1 MGRKLMKVKSLK
13 SKLPAKFYNT
23 LKFEELRPSQ
33 SKAIKSGLLEGDNM
47 VVCSPTA
54 SGKTLVAELAG
65 IKRLLEDGGKMVYIV
80 PLKSLASEKVDEFRE
95 KYEKLGL
102 KTALSIGDPDST
114 EGWLAK
120 YDIIVCTS
128 EKFDSLLRHKIPWLR
143 DVKTVVVDEI
153 HLLNDF
159 KRGPILEVIL
169 TLIKKLIPK
178 AQIIG
183 LSATIGNPEDLAEWL
198 DAKLVLDDWRP
209 VELFQGNF
217 YDDWI
222 DFFGIKDNIEIG
234 KKVSDDTLRIAW
246 DTIRKGKQALIFCAT
261 RRSAESTAE
270 KISKLIDKDEGN
282 RSITN
287 SVLKSASSPTAQCR
301 KLSEVVSRGI
311 AFHHAGL
318 VQKQKKSVE
327 NAFKKEKIKIICCT
341 PTLAMGVNLPAFR
354 VIMKSL
360 KRYSGRS
367 GMDWIPVLEYHQM
380 TGRAGRPDYDNSYGE
395 AISIASSEKDKDLIR
410 EKYIEGKPEEIVSKL
425 SVEPVLRT
433 AILSL
438 VASEFVTK
446 FDELIEFFKGTFYG
460 YQYDDDFG
468 FEFRVEE
475 ALKNV
480 EKFGFLNIKEE
491 ELKATP
497 IGKRVSELYIDPS
510 AAFDL
515 IQGLKKMPSDF
526 EDMVLLHLISSNAE
540 MYPWTNIQ
548 KKDFEWLEESA
559 EELSEKIVTDVPKE
573 WDYEYTEFLKKT
585 KTAVLIRDWIREL
598 NEDYLLSN
606 YNVPPGELRNKIST
620 AEWLLYGASELC
632 VFLGEMEKIS
642 GINKLKFRIKNGIKE
657 ELIPLVKIRSVG
669 RVRARKLFNAGI
681 KNVLGLRNVGVE
693 KIAELIGSEKVAQSI
708 KKQVGHKRM
717 TEADFE
723 NF

>member
-1 MGRKLMKVKSLK
+1 MKVKTLK
-13 SKLPAKFYNT
+13 NKLPEKFYNT
-23 LKFEELRPSQ
+23 LEFEELRPSQ
-33 SKAIKSGLLEGDNM
+33 SKAIKAGLLVGENI

-54 SGKTLVAELAG
+54 SGKTFVAELAG
-65 IKRLLEDGGKMVYIV
+65 IKRIIEEGGKMIYIV
-80 PLKSLASEKVDEFRE
+80 PLKSLASEKVDEFKE
-95 KYEKLGL
+95 KYEDLGI
-102 KTALSIGDPDST
+102 KTALSIGDPDSS

-143 DVKTVVVDEI
+143 EVKTVVVDEI

-159 KRGPILEVIL
+159 RRGPVLEVIL

-183 LSATIGNPEDLAEWL
+183 LSATIGNPEDLSRWL
-198 DAKLVLDDWRP
+198 DAKLVMDDWRP
-209 VELFQGNF
+209 IELFQGNF
-217 YDDWI
+217 YEDKI
-222 DFFGIKDNIEIG
+222 DFFGSKDNIEIG
-234 KKVSDDTLRIAW
+234 KKVSDDTLRIAL
-246 DTIRKGKQALIFCAT
+246 DTMNKNKQALIFCPT
-261 RRSAESTAE
+261 KRSAESTAV
-270 KISKLIDKDEGN
+270 KISKLVEEVESNERI
-282 RSITN
+282 SN
-287 SVLKSASSPTAQCR
+287 SVLRSASSPTAQCK
-301 KLSEVVSRGI
+301 KLSEVISKGI

-327 NAFKKEKIKIICCT
+327 DGFRNDKIKIICCT

-380 TGRAGRPDYDNSYGE
+380 TGRAGRPDFDNAFGE
-395 AISIASSEKDKDLIR
+395 AISIAASEKDRDLIR
-410 EKYIEGKPEEIVSKL
+410 EKYIEGEPEEIVSKL

-468 FEFRVEE
+468 FEFKVED
-475 ALKNV
+475 ALKDV
-480 EKFGFLNIKEE
+480 EKFGFLNIQER

-515 IQGLKKMPSDF
+515 IQGLRKMPSDF
-526 EDMVLLHLISSNAE
+526 EDMILLHLISSNAE
-540 MYPWTNIQ
+540 MYPWTNVQ
-548 KKDFEWLEESA
+548 KKDFDWLEEHV
-559 EELSEKIVTDVPKE
+559 EELSKNIVTKIPKE
-573 WDYEYTEFLKKT
+573 WDYEYNEFLRKT
-585 KTAVLIRDWIREL
+585 KTAVIIENWIREL
-598 NEDYLLSN
+598 KEDFLLSN
-606 YNVPPGELRNKIST
+606 YNVTPGELRNKISV

-657 ELIPLVKIRSVG
+657 ELIPLVKIRGVG

-681 KNVLGLRNVGVE
+681 KNVIGLRNVSTE
-693 KIAELIGSEKVAQSI
+693 KIATLIGSEKIAQSI

-717 TEADFE
+717 TEVDFE

>member
-1 MGRKLMKVKSLK
+1 MKVKSVK
-13 SKLPAKFYNT
+13 DRLPSKFYDT
-23 LKFEELRPSQ
+23 FTFEKFRPSQ
-33 SKAIKSGLLEGDNM
+33 SKAIKAGLLDGKSV

-54 SGKTLVAELAG
+54 SGKTFIAELAG
-65 IKRLLEDGGKMVYIV
+65 IKRLLEDGGKMVYLV
-80 PLKSLASEKVDEFRE
+80 PLKSLASEKADEFKE
-95 KYEKLGL
+95 KYKKLGIR
-102 KTALSIGDPDST
+102 TALSIGDPDSS

-128 EKFDSLLRHKIPWLR
+128 EKFDSLMRHKIPWLR

-159 KRGPILEVIL
+159 HRGPTLEVIL
-169 TLIKKLIPK
+169 TLMKKLIPK

-183 LSATIGNPEDLAEWL
+183 LSATIGNPEELSEWL
-198 DAKLVLDDWRP
+198 DAELILDDWRP

-217 YDDWI
+217 YENEI
-222 DFFGIKDNIEIG
+222 NFFGSKDNIKIG
-234 KKVSDDTLRIAW
+234 KKVADETLSIAL
-246 DTIRKGKQALIFCAT
+246 DTIRKGKQALVFCAT
-261 RRSAESTAE
+261 RRSAESTAL
-270 KISKLIDKDEGN
+270 KIGNLLESDKSTSKL
-282 RSITN
+282 SS
-287 SVLKSASSPTAQCR
+287 SVLKAASSPTAQCR
-301 KLSEVVSRGI
+301 KLSDAVSKGV

-318 VQKQKKSVE
+318 VQKQKKAVE
-327 NAFKKEKIKIICCT
+327 TGFREDKIKIICCT

-360 KRYSGRS
+360 KRFTGRS

-380 TGRAGRPDYDNSYGE
+380 TGRAGRPDFDNTFGE
-395 AISIASSEKDKDLIR
+395 AISIAASEKDRDLIK

-425 SVEPVLRT
+425 SVEPVLRR

-446 FDELIEFFKGTFYG
+446 IDELINFFKGTFYG

-468 FEFRVEE
+468 FEYKVED
-475 ALKNV
+475 ALKDV
-480 EKFGFLNIKEE
+480 EKFGFLNIQGT

-497 IGKRVSELYIDPS
+497 IGRRVSELYLDPS
-510 AAFDL
+510 AASDL
-515 IQGLKKMPSDF
+515 IQGLKNLTSDF
-526 EDMVLLHLISSNAE
+526 EDIVLLHLISSNAE

-548 KKDFEWLEESA
+548 KKDYEWI
-559 EELSEKIVTDVPKE
+559 EELTEELVDKIVTKAPKE
-573 WDYEYTEFLKKT
+573 WDYEYVEFLKKT
-585 KTAVLIRDWIREL
+585 KTAVLIRDWIMEL
-598 NEDYLLSN
+598 NEDYLLEN

-632 VFLGEMEKIS
+632 VLLGEMEKIS

-657 ELIPLVKIRSVG
+657 ELIPLVKIRGVG

-681 KNVLGLRNVGVE
+681 KNVLGLRKVSTE

>member
-1 MGRKLMKVKSLK
+1 MKVKSVK
-13 SKLPAKFYNT
+13 DRLPSKFYDT
-23 LKFEELRPSQ
+23 FTFDEFRPSQ
-33 SKAIKSGLLEGDNM
+33 SKAIKAGLLDGKSV

-54 SGKTLVAELAG
+54 SGKTFIAELAG

-80 PLKSLASEKVDEFRE
+80 PLKSLASEKADEFKE
-95 KYEKLGL
+95 KYEKLGIR
-102 KTALSIGDPDST
+102 TALSIGDPDSS

-128 EKFDSLLRHKIPWLR
+128 EKFDSLMRHKIPWLR

-159 KRGPILEVIL
+159 HRGPTLEVIL
-169 TLIKKLIPK
+169 TLMKKLIPK

-183 LSATIGNPEDLAEWL
+183 LSATIGNPEELSEWL
-198 DAKLVLDDWRP
+198 DAELVSDDWRP

-217 YDDWI
+217 YENEI
-222 DFFGIKDNIEIG
+222 NFFGSKDNIEIG
-234 KKVSDDTLRIAW
+234 KKVADETLSIAL
-246 DTIRKGKQALIFCAT
+246 DTIRKGKQALVFCPT
-261 RRSAESTAE
+261 RRSAESTAQ
-270 KISKLIDKDEGN
+270 KISKLLESDEN
-282 RSITN
+282 TSKLST
-287 SVLKSASSPTAQCR
+287 SVLKAASSSTSQCR
-301 KLSEVVSRGI
+301 KLSDTVLKGV

-318 VQKQKKSVE
+318 VQKQKKAVE
-327 NAFKKEKIKIICCT
+327 NGFRENKIKIICCT

-360 KRYSGRS
+360 KRFTGRR

-380 TGRAGRPDYDNSYGE
+380 TGRAGRPDFDNNFGE
-395 AISIASSEKDKDLIR
+395 AISIAVSEKDRDLIK

-425 SVEPVLRT
+425 SVEPVLRR

-446 FDELIEFFKGTFYG
+446 IDELINFFKGTFYG
-460 YQYDDDFG
+460 YQYNDDFG
-468 FEFRVEE
+468 FEYKVED
-475 ALKNV
+475 ALKDV
-480 EKFGFLNIKEE
+480 EKFGFLNIQGT

-497 IGKRVSELYIDPS
+497 IGRRVSELYLDPS

-515 IQGLKKMPSDF
+515 IQGLKKLTSDF
-526 EDMVLLHLISSNAE
+526 EDIVLLHLISSNAE

-548 KKDFEWLEESA
+548 KKDYDWLEETT
-559 EELSEKIVTDVPKE
+559 EELVDKIVTKAPKE
-573 WDYEYTEFLKKT
+573 WDYEYVEFLKKT
-585 KTAVLIRDWIREL
+585 KTAVLVRDWIMEL
-598 NEDYLLSN
+598 NEDYLLEN

-632 VFLGEMEKIS
+632 VLLGEMEKIS
-642 GINKLKFRIKNGIKE
+642 GINKLKFRIKNGIKA
-657 ELIPLVKIRSVG
+657 ELIPLVKLRGVG

-681 KNVLGLRNVGVE
+681 KNVLGLRNVSAE
-693 KIAELIGSEKVAQSI
+693 KIAGLIGSEKVAQSI